1 MVSYQHVPARQ
12 PVALL
17 ARYRHHTNRGGFRM
31 NEDILKGQW
40 KQLRGQIKEWWGVL
54 TDDDLDKIN
63 GRRDQLIGKLQEKY
77 GFTKDQATRELDDHL
92 AQLRQ
97 PTPMGR

>member
-1 MVSYQHVPARQ
+1 
-12 PVALL
+12 
-17 ARYRHHTNRGGFRM
+17 M

-40 KQLRGQIKEWWGVL
+40 KQIRGQVKEWWGVL

-63 GRRDQLIGKLQEKY
+63 GRRDRLIGMLQEKY

-92 AQLRQ
+92 AMLKR
-97 PTPMGR
+97 TPAMTR

>member
-1 MVSYQHVPARQ
+1 
-12 PVALL
+12 
-17 ARYRHHTNRGGFRM
+17 M

-40 KQLRGQIKEWWGVL
+40 KQLRGQVKQWWGVL

-77 GFTKDQATRELDDHL
+77 GFSKDQATRELDDRL

>member
-1 MVSYQHVPARQ
+1 
-12 PVALL
+12 
-17 ARYRHHTNRGGFRM
+17 M

-40 KQLRGQIKEWWGVL
+40 KQLRGQIKQWWGVL

-77 GFTKDQATRELDDHL
+77 GFTKDQATRELDDRL

-97 PTPMGR
+97 PAAMGH

>member
-1 MVSYQHVPARQ
+1 
-12 PVALL
+12 
-17 ARYRHHTNRGGFRM
+17 M

-40 KQLRGQIKEWWGVL
+40 KQVRGKIKEWWGVL
-54 TDDDLDKIN
+54 TDDDLDRID
-63 GRRDQLIGKLQEKY
+63 GQRDQLIGMLQEKY

-97 PTPMGR
+97 PTPMGY

>member
-1 MVSYQHVPARQ
+1 
-12 PVALL
+12 
-17 ARYRHHTNRGGFRM
+17 M
-31 NEDILKGQW
+31 NEDILKSQW

-63 GRRDQLIGKLQEKY
+63 GRRDKLIGKLQEKY

-92 AQLRQ
+92 AQLQQ
-97 PTPMGR
+97 PASMAH

>member
-1 MVSYQHVPARQ
+1 
-12 PVALL
+12 
-17 ARYRHHTNRGGFRM
+17 M

-54 TDDDLDKIN
+54 TDDDLDKID
-63 GRRDQLIGKLQEKY
+63 GQRDQLIGKLQEKY
-77 GFTKDQATRELDDHL
+77 GFTKDQATRELDDRL

-97 PTPMGR
+97 PTPTGP

>member
-1 MVSYQHVPARQ
+1 
-12 PVALL
+12 
-17 ARYRHHTNRGGFRM
+17 M

-40 KQLRGQIKEWWGVL
+40 KQLRGQVKQWWGVL

-77 GFTKDQATRELDDHL
+77 GFSKDQATRELDDRL

-97 PTPMGR
+97 STPMGR

>member
-1 MVSYQHVPARQ
+1 
-12 PVALL
+12 
-17 ARYRHHTNRGGFRM
+17 M

-77 GFTKDQATRELDDHL
+77 GFTKDQATRELDDRL

>member
-1 MVSYQHVPARQ
+1 
-12 PVALL
+12 
-17 ARYRHHTNRGGFRM
+17 M

-63 GRRDQLIGKLQEKY
+63 GRRDQLIGKLQQKY
-77 GFTKDQATRELDDHL
+77 GFTKDQATRELDDRL

-97 PTPMGR
+97 PTPTGY

>member
-1 MVSYQHVPARQ
+1 
-12 PVALL
+12 
-17 ARYRHHTNRGGFRM
+17 M

>member
-1 MVSYQHVPARQ
+1 
-12 PVALL
+12 
-17 ARYRHHTNRGGFRM
+17 M

-40 KQLRGQIKEWWGVL
+40 KQIRGQVKEWWGVL

-63 GRRDQLIGKLQEKY
+63 GRRDQLIGMLQQKY

-92 AQLRQ
+92 ALLKQSAPL
-97 PTPMGR
+97 GR